1 MQISSNSPVFTP
13 LIEFNNNTHITLKD
27 YQYKILGR
35 KITISLY
42 QYIGKVGVLQVNL
55 LLQKIDDSL
64 KNLRE
69 MSISASYKFTQNYLI
84 QNNNCDFLNEE
95 EEKLFLNEC
104 YHLVVAELKEGF
116 SNLDELFERGLTL
129 NLSTFEPSGV
139 IKKAAD
145 SIKKE
150 ISYLDVPLFYDII
163 LTITQYSSESIK
175 FKLTHK
181 SENLVFMEEE
191 FTLEEL
197 QEEAYKDFLN

>member
-42 QYIGKVGVLQVNL
+42 QYIGKGGVLQVNL

-95 EEKLFLNEC
+95 EKKL
-104 YHLVVAELKEGF
+104 H
-116 SNLDELFERGLTL
+116 
-129 NLSTFEPSGV
+129 
-139 IKKAAD
+139 
-145 SIKKE
+145 
-150 ISYLDVPLFYDII
+150 
-163 LTITQYSSESIK
+163 
-175 FKLTHK
+175 
-181 SENLVFMEEE
+181 
-191 FTLEEL
+191 
-197 QEEAYKDFLN
+197 

>member
-104 YHLVVAELKEGF
+104 YHLVVTELKKGF
-116 SNLDELFERGLTL
+116 SNLNELFERGLTL